1 MSNRLDVFPCSNMYF
16 SSISENLSFCWST
29 TLRAQ
34 KTKKRSFNKTTS
46 QKCVIII
53 LAGFVNLPAKSSA
66 SCERQEAQNA
76 PHVPAGF
83 ICSCVAFSS
92 FRGLQLLGFVFAICR
107 RRRFGPFITLFLRFL
122 PLLHLCR
129 HLSTLAP
136 RLYRLHWKEVRTNR
150 PPQKTNYQKFSRAIR
165 NVATDHK
172 KRFLHKLT

>member
-1 MSNRLDVFPCSNMYF
+1 MYF

-34 KTKKRSFNKTTS
+34 KTKKGFNRTTW
-46 QKCVIII
+46 QENNNVIII
-53 LAGFVNLPAKSSA
+53 FASSANLPAKSSA

-92 FRGLQLLGFVFAICR
+92 FRLRLLRFVFAICR
-107 RRRFGPFITLFLRFL
+107 RRRFGPFVVLFLRFL

-136 RLYRLHWKEVRTNR
+136 RWNRLHWKEVLTS
-150 PPQKTNYQKFSRAIR
+150 P
-165 NVATDHK
+165 HK
-172 KRFLHKLT
+172 KRNCTKSSAELFVASRPITKNVSYTN

>member
-1 MSNRLDVFPCSNMYF
+1 MYF

-34 KTKKRSFNKTTS
+34 KTKKKFLIGQLGKKQNKKKRHS
-46 QKCVIII
+46 Y
-53 LAGFVNLPAKSSA
+53 LASSVNLPAKSSA

-92 FRGLQLLGFVFAICR
+92 FRLQLLRFVFAICR
-107 RRRFGPFITLFLRFL
+107 RCRFGPFITLFLRFL

-129 HLSTLAP
+129 HLSTPIVPFTLE
-136 RLYRLHWKEVRTNR
+136 RSLNQ
-150 PPQKTNYQKFSRAIR
+150 PPQKKEIVPKVQPSYS
-165 NVATDHK
+165 
-172 KRFLHKLT
+172 